1 LAEALEFAYG
11 FPAHREGRIWD
22 PEPLPFWIVSA
33 LMYATESRDPTIC
46 THTSFLHLAE
56 LYLDNKEVFLS
67 KLKPI
72 AAKLWGSEKS
82 IEPSF
87 EHKAQLA
94 IWCQHRHIILDSLPL
109 CDFAF
114 PRLIKPF
121 KSREEWLAAEEIYG
135 DLDIEA
141 KLLSAC
147 TGIEYSTEDLE
158 IMAERIFNLE
168 RMILVEKFGRN
179 REIDEIVAAHFKL
192 PCSTNGT
199 SITIQEFEKLLT
211 EYYQARGWH
220 KETGKPLP
228 ETLRR
233 LRLNV

>member
-1 LAEALEFAYG
+1 MDILADGLRRPVDRLRRKIPSEFVRLAEALEFAYG

-33 LMYATESRDPTIC
+33 LMYATESGDPTIC
-46 THTSFLHLAE
+46 TYTSFLHLAE
-56 LYLDNKEVFLS
+56 LYLDDKEAFLS
-67 KLKPI
+67 KLEPI

-87 EHKAQLA
+87 EHKVQLA
-94 IWCQHRHIILDSLPL
+94 IWCQHRHVILDCLPL

-121 KSREEWLAAEEIYG
+121 RSRQEWLVVEDVYG

-147 TGIEYSTEDLE
+147 TGVEYSTEDLE
-158 IMAERIFNLE
+158 TIASL
-168 RMILVEKFGRN
+168 IL
-179 REIDEIVAAHFKL
+179 I
-192 PCSTNGT
+192 S
-199 SITIQEFEKLLT
+199 SIGAGLYLNIWLLIL
-211 EYYQARGWH
+211 GF
-220 KETGKPLP
+220 
-228 ETLRR
+228 
-233 LRLNV
+233 